1 MNTNISNPPS
11 LLNINRR
18 IFTVMLGIGF
28 LCALVI
34 ASIFSYTQPIIEQ
47 NKTEALEQAI
57 FSILPDA
64 AYKNSYGLND
74 QGHFE
79 QQTGPSSIGQVVHA
93 AYDNDQQLIGIVIA
107 AQGMGYQ
114 DTIELLYGYQ
124 PDKQK
129 IVGLDILASRE
140 TPGLGNKIAI
150 DKNFLANFKQ
160 LDVTVSAD
168 KSSLLHDINIV
179 KPGKKEHAWQ
189 IDSIT
194 GATISSKAVGKIIQQ
209 SASAWIP
216 LILQNLQDF
225 DRDNTTQKH

>member
-1 MNTNISNPPS
+1 
-11 LLNINRR
+11 
-18 IFTVMLGIGF
+18 MLGIGF

-34 ASIFSYTQPIIEQ
+34 ASIFVYTQPIIEQ
-47 NKTEALEQAI
+47 NKKEALEQAI

-64 AYKNSYGLND
+64 TYKISYGLNG

-79 QQTGPSSIGQVVHA
+79 QRTVASSIGQVVHA
-93 AYDNDQQLIGIVIA
+93 AYDKDQQLIGIVIA
-107 AQGMGYQ
+107 AQGTGYQ

-124 PDKQK
+124 PEKQK
-129 IVGLDILASRE
+129 IVGLAILASRE
-140 TPGLGNKIAI
+140 TPGLGSKIAI
-150 DKNFLANFKQ
+150 DTNFLANFKQ

-168 KSSLLHDINIV
+168 KSSLLHDISV
-179 KPGKKEHAWQ
+179 VRPGKKEHAWQ

-209 SASAWIP
+209 SASVWIP
-216 LILQNLQDF
+216 LITQNLQDF